1 MGKPFA
7 MMLIRPIESGDLA
20 GLLDMAR
27 SASVG
32 LTTLPPNEQVLAE
45 HIGDSERAF
54 SAAVT
59 RPRGERYLLVMENML
74 SGQLVGCAGM
84 VARVG
89 GFDPFYSY
97 AIETV
102 VKASKGLGVHKEIK
116 FLNLKEDHKG
126 PSEIGTLFVRPE
138 ARGGGNGRL
147 MSLTRFLFMAAQP
160 QRFAPVTIAE
170 MRGYVD
176 EEGVSPFWEA
186 IGGHFFEIDF
196 RAADQLSANKKEFI
210 ADLMPRHPLYIPMLP
225 AEAQA
230 QVGQV
235 HPETEG
241 ALKLLEQEGFRD
253 AQEIDIFDGGPMV
266 KVETTE
272 IRSIKESVQGS
283 FSATDPKVS
292 SEQMIICND
301 ALEFRACLGQAQI
314 DEAGQITITNETAL
328 ALGLRIGDPIRFVA
342 ARPS

>member
-1 MGKPFA
+1 
-7 MMLIRPIESGDLA
+7 MMIIRPIQTEDLQ

-32 LTTLPPNEQVLAE
+32 LTTLPPNEEVLAE
-45 HIGDSERAF
+45 HIADSVRAF
-54 SAAVT
+54 SAKVT
-59 RPRGERYLLVMENML
+59 RPRGERYLLVMEDLL
-74 SGQLVGCAGM
+74 SGQLVGCSGM

-102 VKASKGLGVHKEIK
+102 VKESKALGVQKEIR

-126 PSEIGTLFVRPE
+126 PSEIGTLFVRPG

-147 MSLTRFLFMAAQP
+147 MSLARFLFMAAQP

-176 EEGVSPFWEA
+176 EEWVSPFWEA

-196 RAADQLSANKKEFI
+196 READQLSADKKEFI
-210 ADLMPRHPLYIPMLP
+210 ADLMPRHPLYVPMLP
-225 AEAQA
+225 SAAQA

-241 ALKLLEQEGFRD
+241 ALKLLNQEGFAD
-253 AQEIDIFDGGPMV
+253 AGEIDIFDGGPMV
-266 KVETTE
+266 RVNTAN
-272 IRSIKESVQGS
+272 IRTIKNSVCGP
-283 FSATDPKVS
+283 FSGTDDKIDGT
-292 SEQMIICND
+292 QMIICND
-301 ALEFRACLGQAQI
+301 ALEFRACLGQATVS
-314 DEAGQITITNETAL
+314 DGGQITISNETAL

-342 ARPS
+342 ARPT